1 MTQKELAYLEDACS
15 HEQII
20 VSIIEESLNNL
31 EDEKL
36 VEFMQNELD
45 KHNNIKQNLL
55 NLLEEKAN
63 EW

>member
-63 EW
+63 E

>member
-36 VEFMQNELD
+36 VEFMKNELD

-63 EW
+63 E

>member
-1 MTQKELAYLEDACS
+1 MTQKELAYLEDSCS
-15 HEQII
+15 HEQSI

-63 EW
+63 E